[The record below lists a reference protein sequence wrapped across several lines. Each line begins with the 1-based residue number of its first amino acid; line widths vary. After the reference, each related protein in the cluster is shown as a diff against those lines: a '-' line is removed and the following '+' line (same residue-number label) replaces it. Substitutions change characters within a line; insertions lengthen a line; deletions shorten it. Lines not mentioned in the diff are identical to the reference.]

1 MSYQGF
7 TVLSNYLFHVRKS
20 CLEKYAEGALNF
32 RALHE
37 GILKSNITTAAVR
50 HSNAV
55 SENVKKTLHNCWLTE
70 LNLHQ
75 EFYFDIDAIDV
86 VYFLGWK
93 IVQAYYIC
101 FLSLRALYELSLGTS
116 RFSHHDLLSRFA
128 EDNQTLGFIYPF
140 DISYGKDGFKNLAG
154 PFTHINPISKHHK
167 SEEYIALW
175 CRTTFE
181 EHQKEKWQRTVRP
194 RKKWGKVSDVA
205 CEDVS
210 LLDCLYRLRK
220 KHNYE
225 SVDRMPSGI
234 SENEGRDF
242 DISLSAITFSFL
254 SMAEIVM
261 WQLLSVGER
270 KDIIEDYIKKT
281 GGLTRQSFLKIRL
294 EKFY

>member
-1 MSYQGF
+1 M
-7 TVLSNYLFHVRKS
+7 
-20 CLEKYAEGALNF
+20 
-32 RALHE
+32 
-37 GILKSNITTAAVR
+37 
-50 HSNAV
+50 
-55 SENVKKTLHNCWLTE
+55 
-70 LNLHQ
+70 
-75 EFYFDIDAIDV
+75 
-86 VYFLGWK
+86 
-93 IVQAYYIC
+93 
-101 FLSLRALYELSLGTS
+101 
-116 RFSHHDLLSRFA
+116 
-128 EDNQTLGFIYPF
+128 
-140 DISYGKDGFKNLAG
+140 
-154 PFTHINPISKHHK
+154 
-167 SEEYIALW
+167 
-175 CRTTFE
+175 
-181 EHQKEKWQRTVRP
+181 
-194 RKKWGKVSDVA
+194 A

-261 WQLLSVGER
+261 WQLLSVEER

>member
-1 MSYQGF
+1 MGYEGF

-20 CLEKYAEGALNF
+20 CLDRYAKGSLSF

-37 GILKSNITTAAVR
+37 GILESNIATSVTRHSDTAADNVR
-50 HSNAV
+50 
-55 SENVKKTLHNCWLTE
+55 KTLHNCWLTE

-86 VYFLGWK
+86 AYFLGWK
-93 IVQAYYIC
+93 IVQAYYVC

-116 RFSHHDLLSRFA
+116 KFGHNDLLNRFA
-128 EDNQTLGFIYPF
+128 EDNEALGFIYPF
-140 DISYGKDGFKNLAG
+140 NISYGKGGFKNLSG
-154 PFTHINPISKHHK
+154 PFTHINPISKHYK
-167 SEEYIALW
+167 SADYIALW

-181 EHQKEKWQRTVRP
+181 EHQKDKWQRTVHP
-194 RKKWGKVSDVA
+194 RKKWGKLSDVD

-225 SVDRMPSGI
+225 SVDRLPSGV

-242 DISLSAITFSFL
+242 DISLSAMTFSFL
-254 SMAEIVM
+254 SMSEIIL
-261 WQLLSVGER
+261 WQLLSVDER
-270 KDIIEDYIKKT
+270 KSIIAEYSQKT
-281 GGLTRQSFLKIRL
+281 GGLSRQTLLKIRL